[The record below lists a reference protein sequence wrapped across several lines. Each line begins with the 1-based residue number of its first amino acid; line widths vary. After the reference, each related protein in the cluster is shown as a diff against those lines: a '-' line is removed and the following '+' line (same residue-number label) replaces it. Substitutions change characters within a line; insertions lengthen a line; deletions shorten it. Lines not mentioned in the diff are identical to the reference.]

1 MGRIFGMLLA
11 SIIIGPII
19 GVIARL
25 ILPGKQNI
33 TVMKTIGVGIAAAF
47 IGGVIALLFKVD
59 STSGIDWWQWAIQIV
74 LGIIGVGL
82 VSASGSKKSV

>member
-1 MGRIFGMLLA
+1 MGRILGMLLA

-25 ILPGKQNI
+25 LIPGRQNI
-33 TVMKTIGVGIAAAF
+33 TILKTIGVGIAAAF

-74 LGIIGVGL
+74 LGIIGVSIVAAG
-82 VSASGSKKSV
+82 GKKA

>member
-25 ILPGKQNI
+25 LIPGRQNI
-33 TVMKTIGVGIAAAF
+33 TVLKTIGVGIAAAF

-59 STSGIDWWQWAIQIV
+59 STSGIDWWQWAIQIA
-74 LGIIGVGL
+74 LGVIGVGI
-82 VSASGSKKSV
+82 VAAGGKKA